1 MSRFRHLRLFE
12 EISGRDVLLV
22 GGKNASLGEM
32 VRELT
37 PEGIKVPNGFAVT
50 AQAYWNLLRTS
61 GLEQY
66 IKDTLRGLDTRDTAQ
81 LRQRGSAARH
91 AIMGA
96 TLAITARERNE
107 STARLWRATLI
118 AAIPGLLL
126 LALVLYS
133 FTRAVY
139 SLSR

>member
-1 MSRFRHLRLFE
+1 MITIGLLAAL
-12 EISGRDVLLV
+12 VAAALVAALLV
-22 GGKNASLGEM
+22 FPRRASLAAWFAWVAWLPLGALAIQAALWKP
-32 VRELT
+32 VLA
-37 PEGIKVPNGFAVT
+37 KLSYFAVVPP
-50 AQAYWNLLRTS
+50 LLTCVAS
-61 GLEQY
+61 L
-66 IKDTLRGLDTRDTAQ
+66 LL
-81 LRQRGSAARH
+81 